1 MIKFKH
7 KETGETIS
15 INKVRTY
22 INDDG
27 SKRNVDL
34 SGKYDLSEY
43 EEIKEDSNYSSI
55 GFKKAPNDRL
65 R

>member
-1 MIKFKH
+1 MINFKH
-7 KETGETIS
+7 KKSGEVVS
-15 INKVRTY
+15 LSKVRTY

-43 EEIKEDSNYSSI
+43 EEVKEPSDYKTI
-55 GFKKAPNDRL
+55 GFTKAPNDIR